1 MFFLQGC
8 SPLCGVVCADFC
20 DGVADG
26 GAGQDFSFCL
36 LTLSVSGKKEG
47 GRGCC
52 YWLKEMWRVFIVSG
66 RMVTV
71 SVLLMP
77 EPDTTVMSRFP
88 MGNAW

>member
-1 MFFLQGC
+1 MFFLQGH
-8 SPLCGVVCADFC
+8 SPLCGVVCAYFC

-26 GAGQDFSFCL
+26 GAGFFILPAYPQCFR
-36 LTLSVSGKKEG
+36 KKEG

-52 YWLKEMWRVFIVSG
+52 YWLKEMLRVFIVSG
-66 RMVTV
+66 RTVTV